1 MWLDWWAAISLWNAM
16 IKRKY
21 TSKTEHGKKWQIAWL
36 HLLLILDRCRLRSWN
51 PRWSMTE
58 SFPTQYSE
66 ISINQ
71 LCKVVEDR
79 VSMHDAHILKV
90 WMIIIV
96 VDLKTPACFQCVMH
110 TFAIWN
116 EQFNSG
122 PSAIKNEV
130 TIKRLKRGS
139 MNKIIHTYC

>member
-1 MWLDWWAAISLWNAM
+1 
-16 IKRKY
+16 
-21 TSKTEHGKKWQIAWL
+21 
-36 HLLLILDRCRLRSWN
+36 
-51 PRWSMTE
+51 MTE

-90 WMIIIV
+90 WIIIIV
-96 VDLKTPACFQCVMH
+96 VDLKTEACFQCIMH
-110 TFAIWN
+110 TFAICN

-139 MNKIIHTYC
+139 VNKIIHTYC